1 MRASEVQ
8 GLQVGKAVYVS
19 TTKSQLNL
27 TNRKNEEENPI
38 MTFPDMS
45 FAVDNFEEAFES
57 LVSLNALAVV
67 QVHNDHTARVLLPL
81 LDTLAVHIVAKS
93 TGCLLLFIN
102 TQTFTTVSHCPTAE

>member
-1 MRASEVQ
+1 MRASEVH
-8 GLQVGKAVYVS
+8 GLLVGKAVYAS

-27 TNRKNEEENPI
+27 TNRKIEEENP

-45 FAVDNFEEAFES
+45 FAVDNFEEAFDS
-57 LVSLNALAVV
+57 LVSLNALAAV
-67 QVHNDHTARVLLPL
+67 QVHNEHTARVLLPL

-102 TQTFTTVSHCPTAE
+102 TQTFTTVCHCPTAE